1 MVVRN
6 PSPGCED
13 NRMSAAEN
21 AGARGRRHSQRQ
33 AAPPT
38 AAGPAETEES
48 PQAGEAPERS
58 EAAETSKTLTRPPGG
73 AGQGQQRG
81 RGKANSNHAGRAHGR
96 DSEHGWRDLAGNT
109 PSQVGVQGALRARDV
124 ARPRPE
130 DVAAAERD
138 VVVVRRQWQPPAG

>member
-1 MVVRN
+1 
-6 PSPGCED
+6 
-13 NRMSAAEN
+13 MSAAEN
-21 AGARGRRHSQRQ
+21 AGARGRRRGQRQ
-33 AAPPT
+33 AGPPA
-38 AAGPAETEES
+38 AAGPVETDET
-48 PQAGEAPERS
+48 PQTGEASERS
-58 EAAETSKTLTRPPGG
+58 ETAETSKTLTRQHGG

-81 RGKANSNHAGRAHGR
+81 RSKANSNHAGRPHGR

-138 VVVVRRQWQPPAG
+138 VVVIRRQWQPPAG